1 MDFKR
6 KLLIA
11 ALPLVF
17 CVACTPKE
25 DLNIKFAEV
34 HPAGYAPV
42 VAEQDMGKKLEEQ
55 SKGEISFKMYAGGVL
70 GSEKEVVEQVQSGA
84 VQMTRVSLGIV
95 GPVVPD
101 VNVFNLPFVFRD
113 QAHMRTIIDGEIG
126 QEILDKITNS
136 QFNMVALAWMDGGTR
151 NLYTKKPVRQIADL
165 KGMKI
170 RVQGNPVF
178 IETINDMGGN
188 GIAMATGEIFS
199 ALQTGVIDGAENNP
213 PTYFQ
218 HNHYQNAKFFTMTEH
233 LILPEPIVMAKA
245 IWEKLKPEQ
254 QVLVKK
260 LAREAQ
266 MEERVLWD
274 KSSDDAEV
282 KLKAAGVEFITLTPE
297 QKKAFYDATQPVRDK
312 FGAPYKDLISRIEAV
327 QTNPAL
333 AAPSTQAAQ

>member
-6 KLLIA
+6 TLLVA
-11 ALPLVF
+11 ALPFAF
-17 CVACTPKE
+17 CLSGLAQAEIK
-25 DLNIKFAEV
+25 IKFAEV
-34 HPAGYAPV
+34 HPAGYPPV
-42 VAEQDMGKKLEEQ
+42 VAEQAMGKKLEEQ
-55 SKGEISFKMYAGGVL
+55 SKGEISFKMFAGGVL
-70 GSEKEVVEQVQSGA
+70 GSEKEVVEQVQSNA

-101 VNVFNLPFVFRD
+101 VNVFNLPFIFRD
-113 QAHMRTIIDGEIG
+113 QAHMRAIIDGEVG

-136 QFNMVALAWMDGGTR
+136 EFNLVALGWMDGGTR
-151 NLYTKKPVRQIADL
+151 NLYTKKPVRQISDL

-178 IETINDMGGN
+178 IDTINQMGGN

-213 PTYFQ
+213 PTMLE
-218 HNHYQNAKFFTMTEH
+218 HNHYQNAKFYTLTEH
-233 LILPEPIVMAKA
+233 LILPEPIVMSK
-245 IWEKLKPEQ
+245 ITWNKLNPEQ
-254 QVLVKK
+254 QALVKK

-274 KSSDDAEV
+274 KKSSEAEA
-282 KLKAAGVEFITLTPE
+282 KLKAGGVEFIALTAE

-312 FGAPYKDLISRIEAV
+312 YGAPYKDLITRIEAV
-327 QTNPAL
+327 K
-333 AAPSTQAAQ
+333 

>member
-6 KLLIA
+6 KLLLTVLPLAFCFSNA
-11 ALPLVF
+11 AL
-17 CVACTPKE
+17 AEIK
-25 DLNIKFAEV
+25 IKFAEV
-34 HPAGYAPV
+34 HPSGYPPV
-42 VAEQDMGKKLEEQ
+42 VAEQNMGKKLQEQ
-55 SKGEISFKMYAGGVL
+55 SNGDISFKMFAGGVL
-70 GSEKEVVEQVQSGA
+70 GSEKEVIEQVQA
-84 VQMTRVSLGIV
+84 NAIQMARVSLGIV

-113 QAHMRTIIDGEIG
+113 HEHMRAIIDGEIG

-136 QFNMVALAWMDGGTR
+136 NFNLVALAWMDGGTR
-151 NLYTKKPVRQIADL
+151 NLYTKKPVRQISDL

-178 IETINDMGGN
+178 IDTINGMGGN

-213 PTYFQ
+213 PTLLE
-218 HNHYQNAKFFTMTEH
+218 HNHYQNAKFYTLTEH
-233 LILPEPIVMAKA
+233 LILPEPVVISKA
-245 IWEKLKPEQ
+245 TWEKLNPDQ
-254 QVLVKK
+254 QALVKK

-274 KSSDDAEV
+274 KKSSEAEA
-282 KLKAAGVEFITLTPE
+282 KLKASGVEFITLTPE

-312 FGAPYKDLISRIEAV
+312 YGAPYKDLISRIEAV
-327 QTNPAL
+327 KSD
-333 AAPSTQAAQ
+333 APKVGAN

>member
-6 KLLIA
+6 KLLLTVLPLAFCFSNA
-11 ALPLVF
+11 AL
-17 CVACTPKE
+17 AEIK
-25 DLNIKFAEV
+25 IKFAEI
-34 HPAGYAPV
+34 HPTGYPPV
-42 VAEQDMGKKLEEQ
+42 VAEQNMGKKLQEQ
-55 SKGEISFKMYAGGVL
+55 SNGDISFKMFAGGVL
-70 GSEKEVVEQVQSGA
+70 GSEKEVIEQVQA
-84 VQMTRVSLGIV
+84 NAIQMTRVSLGIV

-113 QAHMRTIIDGEIG
+113 HEHMRAIIDGEIG

-136 QFNMVALAWMDGGTR
+136 NFNLVALAWMDGGTR
-151 NLYTKKPVRQIADL
+151 NLYTKKPVRQISDL

-178 IETINDMGGN
+178 IDTINDMGGN

-213 PTYFQ
+213 PTLLE
-218 HNHYQNAKFFTMTEH
+218 HNHYQNAKFYTLTEH
-233 LILPEPIVMAKA
+233 LILPEPVVISKVT
-245 IWEKLKPEQ
+245 WEKLSPDQ
-254 QVLVKK
+254 QALVKK

-274 KSSDDAEV
+274 KKSSEAEA
-282 KLKAAGVEFITLTPE
+282 KLKANGVEFITLTAE

-312 FGAPYKDLISRIEAV
+312 YGAPYKDLISRIEAV
-327 QTNPAL
+327 KTDATKVGAN
-333 AAPSTQAAQ
+333 

>member
-6 KLLIA
+6 TLLA
-11 ALPLVF
+11 AAIFTLSSAAHAL
-17 CVACTPKE
+17 E
-25 DLNIKFAEV
+25 IKFADI
-34 HPAGYAPV
+34 HPAGYPTV
-42 VAEQDMGKKLEEQ
+42 VAEENMGKALTKA
-55 SKGEISFKMYAGGVL
+55 SNGELTFKYFPGGVL
-70 GSEKEVVEQVQSGA
+70 GSEKEVVEQAQVGA

-151 NLYTKKPVRQIADL
+151 NLYTKKPVRQISDL

-218 HNHYQNAKFFTMTEH
+218 HNHYQNAKFFTITEH
-233 LILPEPIVMAKA
+233 LILPEPIVMAKTT
-245 IWEKLKPEQ
+245 WNKLNPEQ
-254 QVLVKK
+254 QALVKK

-266 MEERVLWD
+266 MEERALWD
-274 KSSDDAEV
+274 KSSADAET

-333 AAPSTQAAQ
+333 AAPSTPAAQ